1 MTNGPLPTRVHDL
14 LSHSQFLHLA
24 TCSDNI
30 PHVSLMN
37 YTFIENDPSSSNCEL
52 LKSAQHMI
60 LIATP
65 QNTKKYNNLMK
76 NNKVSL
82 LVHDWV
88 TPNQGGADSVLRL
101 LQSINQ
107 SEVGELSVTL
117 GGHVFQNL
125 IDPSTEEYKFFK
137 NLHLQKNPEARA
149 FIEGDSTAFVLIQ
162 IDESK
167 VSDSN
172 NNVEN
177 FK

>member
-1 MTNGPLPTRVHDL
+1 
-14 LSHSQFLHLA
+14 
-24 TCSDNI
+24 
-30 PHVSLMN
+30 
-37 YTFIENDPSSSNCEL
+37 
-52 LKSAQHMI
+52 
-60 LIATP
+60 
-65 QNTKKYNNLMK
+65 MK

-117 GGHVFQNL
+117 DGHVFQNL